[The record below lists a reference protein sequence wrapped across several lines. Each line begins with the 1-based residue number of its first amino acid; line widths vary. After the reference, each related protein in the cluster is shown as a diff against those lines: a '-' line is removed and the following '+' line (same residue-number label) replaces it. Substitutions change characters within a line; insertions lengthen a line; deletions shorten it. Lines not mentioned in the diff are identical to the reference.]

1 MQRRRVGCQ
10 AQRPRHAKVAPLTGS
25 FRHIPLDLAIST
37 VPLSQLC
44 PPFRPDKVRVPFCKP
59 QMLKFPL
66 ENRHVRGTTKQFFQ
80 TQPLWGQS
88 RVIGRNCKQ
97 GTRVL
102 VWEIKEPSGVALS
115 LPVAD
120 LVARGCDLVES
131 GRSEEPL
138 AGSSWTRSGTSCTA

>member
-66 ENRHVRGTTKQFFQ
+66 ENRHVRGDHQ
-80 TQPLWGQS
+80 TILPDPAPLGSESGDWEEL
-88 RVIGRNCKQ
+88 Q

-102 VWEIKEPSGVALS
+102 VWEIKEPGGAALS

-138 AGSSWTRSGTSCTA
+138 AGSSWTRSGRSCTA

>member
-1 MQRRRVGCQ
+1 MPPFQTRQGTRPLLQ
-10 AQRPRHAKVAPLTGS
+10 APDAKVSFRKPARAGDHQTILPDPAPLGS
-25 FRHIPLDLAIST
+25 ESGDWEEL
-37 VPLSQLC
+37 
-44 PPFRPDKVRVPFCKP
+44 
-59 QMLKFPL
+59 
-66 ENRHVRGTTKQFFQ
+66 
-80 TQPLWGQS
+80 
-88 RVIGRNCKQ
+88 Q

-102 VWEIKEPSGVALS
+102 VWEIKEPGGVALS